1 LEKALIVKST
11 GSWYKVRR
19 KDGST
24 VNCKLKGNLRTK
36 FIKST
41 NPVCVGDWVEFYIN
55 SSDGVGQITNIDDR
69 KNYLVRR
76 SINLSKNYQ
85 VIAANIDF
93 AFLIV
98 TIDFPKTT
106 TIFID
111 RFLATAEAYMVSVN
125 IVFNKI
131 DLYNEKMMSKLTEL
145 KNIYEK
151 IGYNCFQISAKE
163 NINIDSLKEK
173 MQNKVNVFVGNS
185 GVGKSTILNS
195 IDESLNLK
203 TGDISDYHKKG
214 KHTTTFSEMFELS
227 EGGFIVDTPGIKGF
241 GVFDMQKEELFHFFP
256 EIFELSKN
264 CRYNNCTHIHEP
276 QCAVKVGLKEKEISN
291 SRYDSY
297 LSLMNDNYDK
307 YRINPL

>member
-1 LEKALIVKST
+1 
-11 GSWYKVRR
+11 
-19 KDGST
+19 
-24 VNCKLKGNLRTK
+24 
-36 FIKST
+36 
-41 NPVCVGDWVEFYIN
+41 
-55 SSDGVGQITNIDDR
+55 
-69 KNYLVRR
+69 
-76 SINLSKNYQ
+76 
-85 VIAANIDF
+85 
-93 AFLIV
+93 
-98 TIDFPKTT
+98 
-106 TIFID
+106 
-111 RFLATAEAYMVSVN
+111 
-125 IVFNKI
+125 
-131 DLYNEKMMSKLTEL
+131 MMSKLTEL